1 MKTQGAGTK
10 RWRKAEKRNRHTAAL
25 FTRLYL
31 KGKAGTISIHLKTML
46 PLLSITT
53 LLLFQPCFALEV
65 GFVREFRTW
74 MTRPAGSKCWSR
86 IRSGACGNRDWRWF
100 RSTSEPK
107 RLQCNDCSS
116 VLKSVFFQDPPCLQK
131 TLQTVQSTTRI
142 MRARTTQAKELTLRR
157 PCVSIRYWQAAHPQT
172 PSPVLSCKNW
182 DFSQGKMVY

>member
-86 IRSGACGNRDWRWF
+86 IRSGASGNRDWRWF
-100 RSTSEPK
+100 RTTSEPK
-107 RLQCNDCSS
+107 RLQFNDCSC
-116 VLKSVFFQDPPCLQK
+116 VLKLVRFFPGSSLSSEDFANGAKYNKDYESQDNSSK
-131 TLQTVQSTTRI
+131 RAHFEEA
-142 MRARTTQAKELTLRR
+142 MRFHQVLAG
-157 PCVSIRYWQAAHPQT
+157 C
-172 PSPVLSCKNW
+172 PSPNTNSCPKL
-182 DFSQGKMVY
+182 